1 MSALQTFVTAAQQ
14 RATHFTKCSP
24 QQALTYACEDT
35 VEAELGSREFA
46 SKNLEQW
53 VDAVCQREDLD
64 TPQIVV
70 ARASSLSLGHAYV
83 EHNAMCIRGTSTTAA
98 TVLHELAHLSV
109 GIEGHGVLFRDEY
122 VRLCR
127 AHISVDYAAMLH
139 ALFTGVG
146 LEMSPWPA
154 SAARR

>member
-1 MSALQTFVTAAQQ
+1 MQAAQQ
-14 RATHFTKCSP
+14 RAGQYPRCSP
-24 QQALTYACEDT
+24 QQALTYACEDI
-35 VEAELGSREFA
+35 VESELGSRAFV

-64 TPQIVV
+64 TPRIVV
-70 ARASSLSLGHAYV
+70 ARASSTTQALASV
-83 EHNAMCIRGTSTTAA
+83 EEHAMCIRGKSTTAA

-109 GIEGHGVLFRDEY
+109 GIDGHGVLFRDEY

-127 AHISVDYAAMLH
+127 AHISVDFAAMLH
-139 ALFTGVG
+139 ALFVAVG